1 MWLFLRQLA
10 IPLTVVGLQKNRV
23 RAKKDSSQRLTFYI
37 LTNFSS
43 HKAKTTRFNLLT
55 SIISILSPWYHTNFF
70 LQTSSGR
77 KHPGQSLPCCHHFQT
92 FVAVIFSLDI
102 SPYSYG
108 AIVYKV
114 VNTKKQTV
122 NSTPFQLSASDLGS
136 FFSKVTT
143 QNSVGIG
150 SEEGGEDKFNPYR
163 FLLTTASSHVRWG
176 IACSWCATL

>member
-1 MWLFLRQLA
+1 MVYGKIASQSQKRLFSDAHFLYLNQL
-10 IPLTVVGLQKNRV
+10 QQ
-23 RAKKDSSQRLTFYI
+23 SQGENNPIQLINKHNLNTFTMI
-37 LTNFSS
+37 S
-43 HKAKTTRFNLLT
+43 HQL
-55 SIISILSPWYHTNFF
+55 F

-77 KHPGQSLPCCHHFQT
+77 KHPRQSLPCCHHFQT

-122 NSTPFQLSASDLGS
+122 NSTPFQLRASDLGS

-150 SEEGGEDKFNPYR
+150 SEEGRIN
-163 FLLTTASSHVRWG
+163 LILTGS
-176 IACSWCATL
+176 C

>member
-1 MWLFLRQLA
+1 MVFKLHDLLA
-10 IPLTVVGLQKNRV
+10 CVVVSKTPCYFSNCSWSTEKLRV

-122 NSTPFQLSASDLGS
+122 NSTPFQLRASDLGS

-150 SEEGGEDKFNPYR
+150 SEEGRIN
-163 FLLTTASSHVRWG
+163 LILTGS
-176 IACSWCATL
+176 C